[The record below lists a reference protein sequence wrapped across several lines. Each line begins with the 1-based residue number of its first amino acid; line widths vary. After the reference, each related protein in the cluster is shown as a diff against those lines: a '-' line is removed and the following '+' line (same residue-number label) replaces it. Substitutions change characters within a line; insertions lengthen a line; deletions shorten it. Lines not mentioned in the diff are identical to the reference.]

1 MLAHGRWFSPASSTT
16 KTGRHDIAE
25 ILLKVALSTI
35 NQIVF
40 VQWCPTNIVL
50 CFCFVFLR
58 LVCPSMLPIFW
69 IILFWLALRYYLT
82 FIPLWYLHYFQ
93 WISTCT
99 YVTDTLKTLVRDS
112 CWKSKIDFCS
122 QDHENN
128 DQKNRQLRHPIK
140 ENKIN
145 SYQDIYVA
153 ILYPELSFPLS
164 STTSLSTPILQDF
177 CKI

>member
-1 MLAHGRWFSPASSTT
+1 MGSVWLIFLVFFVLSSYVSLPSEFHVICVCT
-16 KTGRHDIAE
+16 
-25 ILLKVALSTI
+25 VVS
-35 NQIVF
+35 
-40 VQWCPTNIVL
+40 TNIVL

-145 SYQDIYVA
+145 SYQC
-153 ILYPELSFPLS
+153 SFY
-164 STTSLSTPILQDF
+164 
-177 CKI
+177 KIFVKFRNSKTMYLKLF